1 MTARVLFGNDAYYSP
16 VLAVSWR
23 RGKSEAV
30 ILDHSGERLI
40 VVPIFGNGDYP
51 AIFFTDFNTEGY
63 AIVENDFKSFFDDK
77 KIIKTV
83 KKGKY
88 STEMLATAQTLA
100 KGLEIEE
107 HVEINSPDRLRA
119 FETTASYFHDGSV
132 LGIAQRG
139 EKTEILFDSGW
150 GAIIHLICEGVKENQ
165 LNLGDFFFDCDI
177 KIEDGEVK
185 LTFVPMNGNED
196 LILRANSISYKPLFR
211 KRAYISDIIFS
222 DNGKDFSIYEEDIL
236 PCPDILDFEERSVIG
251 YLDSESP
258 SRLLIFSRDVV
269 YCFYELLNDKKK
281 QSEFDAATSRIIEAG
296 YMLDDYCV
304 DEDYEFDLTESLGE
318 VIYTREYTHANWLLT
333 NLSYIFPGLL
343 FYNLIWLIA
352 QLANP
357 EMTWL
362 AFFIFG
368 LGSMAIC
375 LVTLL
380 VVHFSEWLQDR
391 KNGTTEKRVLEICEE
406 GIMYRGYNSTFS
418 ARYESIEKIEHRVC
432 ITLTIGGV
440 KSRLH
445 PTRAD
450 HEIYKII
457 SEKIDKKKK
466 TDVDIV

>member
-1 MTARVLFGNDAYYSP
+1 MTARVLYGSEAYYSP

-51 AIFFTDFNTEGY
+51 MIFFTDFDTEGY
-63 AIVENDFKSFFDDK
+63 AIVENDFRSFFDDK

-83 KKGKY
+83 KKEKY
-88 STEMLATAQTLA
+88 SAEMLEGAKALA
-100 KGLEIEE
+100 SGLASEDY
-107 HVEINSPDRLRA
+107 VEINSSDRLRA
-119 FETTASYFHDGSV
+119 LETTSSYFHDGSV
-132 LGIAQRG
+132 LGITQKG
-139 EKTEILFDSGW
+139 EKTEILLDSGW
-150 GAIIHLICEGVKENQ
+150 GAIIHLVCEGVKENQ
-165 LNLGDFFFDCDI
+165 LNVGDFFFDCDME
-177 KIEDGEVK
+177 IEDGEVT
-185 LTFVPMNGNED
+185 LTFMPMSGNED

-222 DNGKDFSIYEEDIL
+222 GNGKDFSIYEGDIL
-236 PCPDILDFEERSVIG
+236 PCHDILDFEERGVIG

-269 YCFYELLNDKKK
+269 YCFHTPLNDKKK
-281 QSEFDAATSRIIEAG
+281 QIEFDAATSRIIEAG
-296 YMLDDYCV
+296 YGLDDYCI

-318 VIYTREYTHANWLLT
+318 IIYTKEYTSANWLLT

-343 FYNLIWLIA
+343 VYNLIWLIA

-357 EMTWL
+357 EMKWL

-368 LGSMAIC
+368 LGTMAIC

-391 KNGTTEKRVLEICEE
+391 KNGTTEKRALEICEE

-418 ARYESIEKIEHRVC
+418 ARYESIEKIERRGC
-432 ITLTIGGV
+432 ITLTIGGI
-440 KSRLH
+440 KYRLH

-450 HEIYKII
+450 REIYKII

-466 TDVDIV
+466 NDNDII

>member
-1 MTARVLFGNDAYYSP
+1 MTARVLYGSEAYYSP

-30 ILDHSGERLI
+30 ILDRGGERLI
-40 VVPIFGNGDYP
+40 VVPIFGNGGFP
-51 AIFFTDFNTEGY
+51 MIFFTDFDTEGY
-63 AIVENDFKSFFDDK
+63 AIVENDFRSFFNDK

-88 STEMLATAQTLA
+88 STEMLEASKSLA
-100 KGLEIEE
+100 SELETEDY
-107 HVEINSPDRLRA
+107 VEINSPDRLRA
-119 FETTASYFHDGSV
+119 FETTSSYFHDGSV
-132 LGIAQRG
+132 LGITQKG
-139 EKTEILFDSGW
+139 EKTEILFDLGW

-165 LNLGDFFFDCDI
+165 LNVGDFFFDCNM

-222 DNGKDFSIYEEDIL
+222 DDGREISICGEDIL

-251 YLDSESP
+251 YLESESP

-281 QSEFDAATSRIIEAG
+281 QSEFDAAIERITKAG
-296 YMLDDYCV
+296 YVLDDYCV

-362 AFFIFG
+362 VFFIFG
-368 LGSMAIC
+368 LGTLAIC

-440 KSRLH
+440 KSHLH
-445 PTRAD
+445 PTKAD
-450 HEIYKII
+450 CEIYKII
-457 SEKIDKKKK
+457 SGKIDKKKK